1 MHRYIYTLVCLLGLS
16 SSALAQY
23 TTANAHSHNDYEQAK
38 PFSNAFARNFGSIEA
53 DVYERNGQLYVA
65 HNQKDIDSSRTLQAL
80 YLQPLQNMIRANKG
94 IFATPPRQLQ
104 LLIDFKT
111 AGEPTMRTLI
121 QILSAFPEITAH
133 PQVKIVISGSRPD
146 PALWEQYP
154 PYILFDGIPTANYT
168 PAQLRKVWMI
178 SDNFRSYTQWNGKGA
193 IVKEEKQPIQEV
205 IKKAHALGKKFRFWA
220 TPDNIN
226 TWKTMINLGVDY
238 LNTDKVDSLAD
249 YLEKRTSAQYKGTEA
264 HQLYTPTYRNNDKK
278 SPVKNVIL
286 LIGDGMGLAQIYAG
300 YTGNFGQLNLLQLL
314 NIGFSKT
321 TSEDS
326 YITDSAAGA
335 TAMASGKKT
344 NNRHVGV
351 DATGTS
357 LPTIPDLIAPL
368 GMKSAIIS
376 SGDITDATPGAFF
389 GHNKERYQMD
399 SIALG
404 MLKSPVSILIG
415 AGEQHF
421 TGISDQLKSK
431 GYSYHTDLAALESI
445 TSQQFILLNDS
456 AKRSI
461 YQGRGNF
468 LSRSLQKSM
477 RTLSTNFFI
486 MQEGAQIDLGGHNNS
501 VPYLTSEMLDFD
513 KAIGEALR
521 FADTNGETLVI
532 VTADHETGGLSLLD
546 GNIEKGY
553 VDGAFS
559 TGDHSGIMVPVFAY
573 GPHSM
578 DFRGVYENTAIF
590 EKIMR
595 VINLYHPAKK
605 S

>member
-1 MHRYIYTLVCLLGLS
+1 MLRNIYTLVCLLGLLTP
-16 SSALAQY
+16 ALAQQY
-23 TTANAHSHNDYEQAK
+23 TTSNAHSHNDYEQPK
-38 PFSNAFARNFGSIEA
+38 PFAMAFARNFGSMEA
-53 DVYERNGQLYVA
+53 DVWERNGELYVA
-65 HNQKDIDSSRTLQAL
+65 HNQKDIDSSRTLKAL
-80 YLQPLQNMIRANKG
+80 YLQPLQKMIEMRKG
-94 IFATPPRQLQ
+94 IFATKAELQ

-111 AGEPTMRTLI
+111 TGVPTMKALVE
-121 QILSAFPEITAH
+121 ILSAFPAITSH

-146 PALWEQYP
+146 AALWEQYP
-154 PYILFDGIPTANYT
+154 SYILFDGIPTVNYT
-168 PAQLRKVWMI
+168 PAQLRRIHMI
-178 SDNFRSYTQWNGKGA
+178 SDNFRSYTQWNGKGS
-193 IVKEEKQPIQEV
+193 IVKEEKQPIEAV
-205 IKKAHALGKKFRFWA
+205 IKKVHALGKKFRFWA

-226 TWKTMINLGVDY
+226 TWKTMMNLGVDY

-249 YLEKRTSAQYKGTEA
+249 YLEKRSSAEYKGTEA
-264 HQLYTPTYRNNDKK
+264 YQLYKPTYRNNDKR

-351 DATGTS
+351 DATGVALT
-357 LPTIPDLIAPL
+357 TIPDLIAPL

-415 AGEQHF
+415 AGAQHF
-421 TGISDQLKSK
+421 SPITEQLKNR
-431 GYSYHTDLAALESI
+431 GYSFHTDLESA
-445 TSQQFILLNDS
+445 TGQQFIALNDS
-456 AKRSI
+456 SKRTI

-468 LSRSLQKSM
+468 LNRALQKSLQ
-477 RTLSTNFFI
+477 TLSYNKNGFFI
-486 MQEGAQIDLGGHNNS
+486 MEEGAQIDLGGHSNS

-513 KAIGEALR
+513 KAIGAALQ

-532 VTADHETGGLSLLD
+532 ITADHETGGLSLLD
-546 GNIEKGY
+546 GNIERGY

-590 EKIMR
+590 DKIMR
-595 VINLYHPAKK
+595 VIKLYHPAKK